1 MSTIPT
7 NYVALSEY
15 IGEHLRTEQGALDAY
30 SRLIEDRPDDAI
42 TYLIRTILKD
52 EARHHEIFAEILNSL
67 ESIIRWEDIT
77 PRVPSARVQPEN
89 KEELLETTDRLL
101 ELEREDL
108 KELKQL
114 RKAWKKSGG
123 ELGMWALLV
132 ETAELDTEK
141 HIRMLKYLK
150 ELISASDA
158 A

>member
-77 PRVPSARVQPEN
+77 PRVPSVRVQPEN
-89 KEELLETTDRLL
+89 REDLLETTDRLL

-123 ELGMWALLV
+123 ELGLWALLV

-141 HIRMLKYLK
+141 HIRMLKYLR

-158 A
+158 G